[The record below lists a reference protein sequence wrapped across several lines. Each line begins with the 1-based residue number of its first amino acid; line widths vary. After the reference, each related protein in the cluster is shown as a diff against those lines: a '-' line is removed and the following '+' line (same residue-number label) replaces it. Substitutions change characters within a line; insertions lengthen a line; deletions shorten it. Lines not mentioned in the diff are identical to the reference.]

1 MKSTHSTKISLNVRV
16 GAASLLSSHKT
27 TRFIDIVLRGGWE
40 AKGISRLFIY
50 IEGIQYPISCAGRA
64 LSGWR
69 DSHVTVHQP
78 ECCFLNADNATQIDN
93 LVVKLFHCSVPDM
106 HANGKLW
113 PLALCMFATLLMH
126 FPEMRS
132 KYPRHELLTILVD
145 KANECD
151 ITLKELLEWGK
162 AVKDKFHNSNMEAN
176 LNAGETLI
184 PVLLEKIVVLEK
196 VVASNQEVR

>member
-1 MKSTHSTKISLNVRV
+1 M
-16 GAASLLSSHKT
+16 
-27 TRFIDIVLRGGWE
+27 
-40 AKGISRLFIY
+40 
-50 IEGIQYPISCAGRA
+50 
-64 LSGWR
+64 
-69 DSHVTVHQP
+69 TVHQP

-113 PLALCMFATLLMH
+113 PLALCMFATLLMYL
-126 FPEMRS
+126 PEMRS

-162 AVKDKFHNSNMEAN
+162 AVKDRFNDSNMEAS
-176 LNAGETLI
+176 LNVGETLI

-196 VVASNQEVR
+196 VVASNQEVH